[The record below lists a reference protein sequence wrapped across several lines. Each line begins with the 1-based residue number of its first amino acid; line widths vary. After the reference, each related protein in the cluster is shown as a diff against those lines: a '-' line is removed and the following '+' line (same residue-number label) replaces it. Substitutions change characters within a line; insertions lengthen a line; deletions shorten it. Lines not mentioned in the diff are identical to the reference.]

1 MSPQFEKKVMRR
13 LLITAL
19 VCGVAACAQPPGD
32 ASLDS
37 TGMEAAA
44 ADRAEMTV
52 RSNCSG
58 CHAVGLTGA
67 SPLPSAPPFRE
78 VAARRDLFLL
88 EEDFGRG
95 FVTSHPDMPPYRYRA
110 SEIDDLMAYFRRLER
125 EGRL

>member
-1 MSPQFEKKVMRR
+1 MRN
-13 LLITAL
+13 LLVVAL
-19 VCGVAACAQPPGD
+19 ACASAACAPSPAIPPAGD
-32 ASLDS
+32 AGLDS

-44 ADRAEMTV
+44 AARAERIV

-58 CHAVGLTGA
+58 CHAVGRTGA

-78 VAARRDLFLL
+78 IAARRDLFLL
-88 EEDFGRG
+88 QEDFGRG
-95 FVTSHPDMPPYRYRA
+95 LVTSHPDMPPYRYRS

>member
-1 MSPQFEKKVMRR
+1 MRS
-13 LLITAL
+13 LLVAAL
-19 VCGVAACAQPPGD
+19 ACASAACAPSPGIRATGD
-32 ASLDS
+32 AGLDS

-44 ADRAEMTV
+44 AERAEMIV

-78 VAARRDLFLL
+78 VAAGRDLFSLQ
-88 EEDFGRG
+88 EDFGRG
-95 FVTSHPDMPPYRYRA
+95 LVTSHPDMPPFRYRA

>member
-1 MSPQFEKKVMRR
+1 MRSALII
-13 LLITAL
+13 LLTCA
-19 VCGVAACAQPPGD
+19 GAACAPPPGD
-32 ASLDS
+32 ARLDS

-44 ADRAEMTV
+44 AARAEVIV

-88 EEDFGRG
+88 QEDFGRG
-95 FVTSHPDMPPYRYRA
+95 LVTSHPDMPPYRYRA